1 MSVANGRLMSVLLM
15 AGGAPPNLRRSRG
28 AGGQRV
34 AKGEV
39 HDHDLLLLVDDDLL
53 GEPLQPLV
61 LSVAELHERH
71 VDRTL
76 VVWDHHASEVAI
88 RVAAEGDVHR
98 RVHFGRRRRR
108 SSSEN
113 HSCRPPR
120 HGRAQRQ
127 RSRSRERRPK
137 AYLMCGSGESV
148 LSEAPWGL
156 LSGVEWVL
164 ERTRGHAHPRHR
176 KKIGTS
182 NGACAP
188 IMAYQPAGLP

>member
-1 MSVANGRLMSVLLM
+1 MSVL
-15 AGGAPPNLRRSRG
+15 LRRSRG

-98 RVHFGRRRRR
+98 RVHSGDGVAHHRPKTIRADHLAMDARSDGDRDHEGDGRKRTERAVPGNRSCLKR
-108 SSSEN
+108 HRVSLLRWNGSSSERGDMLILGIE
-113 HSCRPPR
+113 SSLLC
-120 HGRAQRQ
+120 
-127 RSRSRERRPK
+127 RRP
-137 AYLMCGSGESV
+137 AYSAALATMVSMT
-148 LSEAPWGL
+148 A
-156 LSGVEWVL
+156 
-164 ERTRGHAHPRHR
+164 
-176 KKIGTS
+176 
-182 NGACAP
+182 
-188 IMAYQPAGLP
+188 MF